1 MKLTKDIY
9 LLLLLLLLKKGS
21 HCIFL
26 AVLFTHYVPLD
37 RLSFYHTSTKP
48 DNTYLLFYVCS
59 IPYAFQ
65 SGYCFQLVTETTMS
79 KITNNFL
86 LLNSMAF

>member
-1 MKLTKDIY
+1 MKLSKGIY
-9 LLLLLLLLKKGS
+9 LLLLMLLLQKGS

-26 AVLFTHYVPLD
+26 ADLFTHYVPLD
-37 RLSFYHTSTKP
+37 SLSFYHTSTKS
-48 DNTYLLFYVCS
+48 DNTYLLFYGYS

-65 SGYCFQLVTETTMS
+65 SGYCFQHVTETMS